1 MVSTRLLSPLS
12 KATNS
17 REDYVEL
24 NLHRRLNGMSQEL
37 ARFDQQAMSLPLC
50 DAILPRFE
58 FESILHI
65 MQVPIYRQATLD

>member
-1 MVSTRLLSPLS
+1 MVSTQLLIPIS

-24 NLHRRLNGMSQEL
+24 NCHRHLNGMSQEL
-37 ARFDQQAMSLPLC
+37 ARFDQQATSLPLF
-50 DAILPRFE
+50 DAILPRFK

-65 MQVPIYRQATLD
+65 MQVPVYRQATLD